1 MQVCSGRAADIR
13 VVAGQAASPAE
24 QQAGSAEPA
33 ASPVESAAD
42 IQVVAVAGWVAG
54 RALGPWV
61 GPVEQVAGRALG
73 PAESVAA
80 LELVAVAAL
89 PVTDLRNCRKI
100 LLHHYLRNRN

>member
-13 VVAGQAASPAE
+13 AVAGQAGQQAASPAE
-24 QQAGSAEPA
+24 QQAGPAEPA
-33 ASPVESAAD
+33 ASPVGLAAD
-42 IQVVAVAGWVAG
+42 IQVVAGAE
-54 RALGPWV
+54 R
-61 GPVEQVAGRALG
+61 VAGRALG

-80 LELVAVAAL
+80 LELVAGVAL